1 MAPERGG
8 LMPFH
13 NVHGVY
19 PARKCIVC
27 GKTFIPK
34 TANHKVCSPEC
45 SKKRASELKPQYRAK
60 TKKTSSVS
68 NMDEIRE
75 IAKRGVHYG
84 QYVAE
89 AEGRINGKTD

>member
-1 MAPERGG
+1 
-8 LMPFH
+8 MPFH
-13 NVHGVY
+13 GVHGVY

-45 SKKRASELKPQYRAK
+45 SKKREAELKPTWNKKRY
-60 TKKTSSVS
+60 TKKTSTS

-89 AEGRINGKTD
+89 AEGRIRREAA

>member
-1 MAPERGG
+1 
-8 LMPFH
+8 MPFH
-13 NVHGVY
+13 GVHGVY

-45 SKKRASELKPQYRAK
+45 SRKRANELKPLYRKA
-60 TKKTSSVS
+60 TKKTSAS

-89 AEGRINGKTD
+89 AEGRIRREDETC